1 MSDDDTPTREKWLNA
16 YNDMMMRVRTA
27 IEEAEESTPPALKRF
42 VHNARDLAVD
52 LEELTRDE
60 AEKIAMYLHRDIE
73 DAGKYLAETGQELGD
88 WLRFDIHQVED
99 RLMETL
105 TKVTDHTREEMLEF
119 EHEIEEGP
127 AWNSGEVTGP
137 GTLVC
142 ANCGEIIRFHETG
155 YIPNC
160 PNCDHT
166 VFHRKT
172 VKDEL

>member
-1 MSDDDTPTREKWLNA
+1 MNDETPTREKWLNA
-16 YNDMMMRVRTA
+16 YNDMMVRVRTA
-27 IEEAEESTPPALKRF
+27 IEEAEEYTAPVLKRF
-42 VHNARDLAVD
+42 IHNARDLAVD
-52 LEELTRDE
+52 LEELTREE

-73 DAGKYLAETGQELGD
+73 DAGNYLAETGQSLGD

-99 RLMETL
+99 RLTETL
-105 TKVTDHTREEMLEF
+105 TRVTDHTSQEIQEFQRE
-119 EHEIEEGP
+119 IKEGP

-142 ANCGEIIRFHETG
+142 ASCGAIIRFHKTG

>member
-73 DAGKYLAETGQELGD
+73 DAGKHLAETGQELGD
-88 WLRFDIHQVED
+88 WLRFDIHQVEE
-99 RLMETL
+99 R
-105 TKVTDHTREEMLEF
+105 HTRAPHYHTIQHGGYTRVHPWTERLCTNTAD
-119 EHEIEEGP
+119 IE
-127 AWNSGEVTGP
+127 
-137 GTLVC
+137 
-142 ANCGEIIRFHETG
+142 
-155 YIPNC
+155 
-160 PNCDHT
+160 
-166 VFHRKT
+166 
-172 VKDEL
+172 